1 MEWGGL
7 RGKGGGGIRQI
18 WGNFLSRLSA
28 ESDRLL
34 YPNLEQRSHL
44 FITSSTQ
51 DTKIIQNKSW
61 YKVLWQTLLK
71 FGCVSPRSCST

>member
-7 RGKGGGGIRQI
+7 RGGGIRQI

-44 FITSSTQ
+44 FITSSTH
-51 DTKIIQNKSW
+51 TKIIQNKSW

>member
-1 MEWGGL
+1 MLVRVVLVKQWS
-7 RGKGGGGIRQI
+7 GGGIRQI

-44 FITSSTQ
+44 FITSST
-51 DTKIIQNKSW
+51 
-61 YKVLWQTLLK
+61 
-71 FGCVSPRSCST
+71 